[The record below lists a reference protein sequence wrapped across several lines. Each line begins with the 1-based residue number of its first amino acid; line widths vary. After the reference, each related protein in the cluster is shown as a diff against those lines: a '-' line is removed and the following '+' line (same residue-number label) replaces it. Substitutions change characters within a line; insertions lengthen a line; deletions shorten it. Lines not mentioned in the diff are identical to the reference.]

1 MDENDLKIVRITN
14 ISNFDF
20 TGDLGAR
27 YGGRDFFV
35 PAGGSLLAPFT
46 VGDHLATHL
55 ARAIK
60 LKNAPIRDAKETDG
74 KGSDRP
80 LWDDASLQELKA
92 KIMKDVY
99 EEEKV
104 NPISEADRMALKI
117 AELNKVVP
125 KDEEQGGNADASNI
139 VPMGTGSEV
148 IAYKD
153 KAEVIAELTK
163 REIKF
168 NARDS
173 KDKLEKLLNPG

>member
-1 MDENDLKIVRITN
+1 MNENDLKIVRITN

-27 YGGRDFFV
+27 YDGRDFV
-35 PAGGSLLAPFT
+35 IVAGGSLLTPFT

-80 LWDDASLQELKA
+80 LWDDASLLELKA
-92 KIMKDVY
+92 KIMKEVY
-99 EEEKV
+99 EEERT
-104 NPISEADRMALKI
+104 NPVSEADRMALRV
-117 AELNKVVP
+117 AELNKTVP
-125 KDEEQGGNADASNI
+125 KDVEGDVDAPDL
-139 VPMGTGSEV
+139 VPSTGIS
-148 IAYKD
+148 AYKD
-153 KAEVIAELTK
+153 KAQVIAELTK

-173 KDKLEKLLNPG
+173 KDKLEKLLENPVV